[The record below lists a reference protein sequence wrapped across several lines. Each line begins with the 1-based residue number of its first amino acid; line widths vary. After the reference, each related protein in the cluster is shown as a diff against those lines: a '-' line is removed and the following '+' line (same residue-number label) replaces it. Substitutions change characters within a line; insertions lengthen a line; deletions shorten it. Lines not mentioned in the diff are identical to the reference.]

1 MGGVLVFELKNVS
14 KAFDRRVVL
23 SDVNLAIRRG
33 FTTGIVGPSGGGK
46 SVLLK
51 IIANVYQPDSGCL
64 VFNKVDESAGGISQ
78 EETNDA
84 NGNHKPLIGFAFQE
98 GALFDSISV
107 IQNVAFPLLENWR
120 ELGHI
125 GGNTP
130 VFGSTFRK
138 STLKNSYLKAS
149 EILEKVGLGNHLGKH
164 PGQLSGGMR
173 RRVAIARALVAS
185 PELVLLDDPTGG
197 LDPVTSSKIMDLIVK
212 LQYELKSTLI
222 IVSHDI
228 RRLIPNIDQLVALFD
243 GCVVA
248 NLRSGEL
255 PDGAPLSVVNFL
267 SRRYSFKS
275 LEPQG

>member
-1 MGGVLVFELKNVS
+1 MFKLENVS
-14 KAFDRRVVL
+14 KAFDRRIVL
-23 SDVNLAIRRG
+23 TDINLAIRRG
-33 FTTGIVGPSGGGK
+33 ITTGIVGPSGGGK

-51 IIANVYQPDSGCL
+51 IIADVYQPDSGCL
-64 VFNKVDESAGGISQ
+64 AFENIDKSSDGI
-78 EETNDA
+78 DA
-84 NGNHKPLIGFAFQE
+84 APSDRKPIIGFAFQE

-107 IQNVAFPLLENWR
+107 IQNVAFPLIESGR
-120 ELGHI
+120 ESGREI
-125 GGNTP
+125 GRISGNTP
-130 VFGSTFRK
+130 AFTRT
-138 STLKNSYLKAS
+138 TLKSAYLRAA
-149 EILEKVGLGNHLGKH
+149 EMLEKVGLGNHLAKH

-212 LQYELKSTLI
+212 LQDELKSTLI

-243 GCVVA
+243 GRVVA
-248 NLRSGEL
+248 NLHSAEL

-267 SRRYSFKS
+267 SRRYSFTG
-275 LEPQG
+275 LELQV